1 MKTTTGSL
9 ITRGDN
15 YYCFWRHNKKAFSRV
30 LRDESGEAIT
40 NKRQAEVAKEKLM
53 EMFSKKNQIE
63 SLMAIQNKIG
73 NTQTQLDTLNAA
85 QDAKLN
91 PPLTLSQAWTAFA
104 KSTERHDCGKA
115 TLREYEHKW
124 TTFVEWMER
133 EHPAKTTLRD
143 VDKGTARAYM
153 EHLNG
158 NKRAPATIN
167 IHLLTLKYIFRVLKD
182 NAKLTDEVWKGIK
195 RKTVITQS
203 RRDLTVDELRKVVGT
218 ATGELKVLFAIGVY
232 TGLRLGDCCTLRWCE
247 VDMSRNQIRR
257 VPNKTARRKPK
268 VIVIPIHPVLHEI
281 LAGISADGRAEFVSP
296 KTAKIYVNGSR
307 PIITR
312 HIQKHFNKCGIKTTK
327 PSENGG
333 RAIVEVG
340 FHSLRHTFV
349 SMCREANAPLSV
361 VENLVGHS
369 SVDMTRHYSHSSEQ
383 AATSAVALLPSIN
396 GNAIETTKPTK
407 HTRDELL
414 RELIE
419 SMTAK
424 NLREKKA
431 AALALLASATAN

>member
-9 ITRGDN
+9 IIRGDN

-30 LRDESGEAIT
+30 LRDECGQPIT
-40 NKRQAEVAKEKLM
+40 NKRQAEVARDKLM
-53 EMFSKKNQIE
+53 EMFAKKNQIE
-63 SLMAIQNKIG
+63 SLVAIQNKIG
-73 NTQTQLDTLNAA
+73 NTQTELDKMKAA
-85 QDAKLN
+85 QN
-91 PPLTLSQAWTAFA
+91 PPLPLSQAWAAFA
-104 KSTERHDCGKA
+104 KSNDRHDCGKD
-115 TLREYEHKW
+115 TLGEYEAKW
-124 TTFVEWMER
+124 AKFVEWIGHEY
-133 EHPAKTTLRD
+133 PVITTLRD
-143 VDKGTARAYM
+143 VDKEAARAYM
-153 EHLNG
+153 EHLKSRNV
-158 NKRAPATIN
+158 APATFN
-167 IHLLTLKYIFRVLKD
+167 FHLLSLKYIFRVLKD
-182 NAKLTDEVWKGIK
+182 EAKLTAEVWKGIK
-195 RKTVITQS
+195 PKTVITQS

-218 ATGELKVLFAIGVY
+218 ATGELKVMFAIGVY
-232 TGLRLGDCCTLRWCE
+232 TGLRLGDCSTLRWCE

-268 VIVIPIHPVLHEI
+268 VIVIPIHPVLREI

-296 KTAKIYVNGSR
+296 NTAKIYITGSR
-307 PIITR
+307 SLITR
-312 HIQKHFNKCGIKTTK
+312 AIQKHYNKCGIRTSKIREHG
-327 PSENGG
+327 S
-333 RAIVEVG
+333 RAVVEVG

-396 GNAIETTKPTK
+396 GTRAIMPRQ

-419 SMTAK
+419 SMTTR
-424 NLREKKA
+424 NWREKKS
-431 AALALLASATAN
+431 AALELLAIATAN